1 MNFSF
6 FIVLIALTFQQAFTD
21 NKLIIKQM
29 PSYFLYDNPK
39 GESLKLSEFKN
50 LILATSGVSVNKV
63 NIVLETVFFK

>member
-1 MNFSF
+1 
-6 FIVLIALTFQQAFTD
+6 
-21 NKLIIKQM
+21 M

-63 NIVLETVFFK
+63 NIVLENVL